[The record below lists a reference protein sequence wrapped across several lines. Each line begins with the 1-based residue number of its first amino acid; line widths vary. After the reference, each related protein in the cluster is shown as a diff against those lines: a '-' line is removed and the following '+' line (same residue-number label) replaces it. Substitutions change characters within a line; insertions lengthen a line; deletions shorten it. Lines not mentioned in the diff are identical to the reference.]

1 MGCRAAISKSSA
13 DPVAAFTYGRVGQ
26 TYRVKLVLVALDA
39 GNVYLDFNDAGID
52 TVHRGTGG
60 LVKHVRDACVLAR
73 RDISGGEDEGWR
85 ANTLIHRAMKVCDD
99 VTFRV

>member
-1 MGCRAAISKSSA
+1 MDGDVGQWDVVAAISKSSA

-52 TVHRGTGG
+52 TVHRGTG
-60 LVKHVRDACVLAR
+60 VL
-73 RDISGGEDEGWR
+73 
-85 ANTLIHRAMKVCDD
+85 
-99 VTFRV
+99 